1 MNVRHDPISMIALGA
16 ALAAALLTPTAPLG
30 AQHAADSAGVRAA
43 VLDYLAGFYE
53 GDTARIVRSVH
64 PESHKYGYF
73 RARDSTT
80 YAGEPMSYAE
90 MIAYANNFK
99 RRGRTT
105 PATAPREVTLFDV
118 QDQTASA
125 KLRAWW
131 GTDYLLLARINGR
144 WMVTHVL
151 WQSPP
156 PASR

>member
-1 MNVRHDPISMIALGA
+1 MTWRHTTTSAV
-16 ALAAALLTPTAPLG
+16 ALAAALLAAPASAPLA
-30 AQHAADSAGVRAA
+30 AQRAADSAGVRAA

-64 PESHKYGYF
+64 RDSHKYGYY
-73 RARDSTT
+73 RAKDSTT

-90 MIAYANNFK
+90 MLAYANNFK

-131 GTDYLLLARINGR
+131 GTDYLLLAKIGGR

-156 PASR
+156 PGTR